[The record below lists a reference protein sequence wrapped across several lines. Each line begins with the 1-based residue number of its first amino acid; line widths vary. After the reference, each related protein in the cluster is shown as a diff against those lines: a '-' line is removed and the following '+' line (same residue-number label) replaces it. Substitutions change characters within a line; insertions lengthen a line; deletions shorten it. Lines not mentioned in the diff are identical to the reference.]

1 MPRLNTLCLLLV
13 VMGSPVFAQTK
24 DAATATTA
32 GPDIVVTGVSL
43 NDAKAALRACLDQ
56 HCPPDKDIAATL
68 ALAETE
74 FVAGDYK
81 SARATMLSSIG
92 RNRRFAKQYPVPV
105 SDLLRANSRVAA
117 HLGEETAYRS
127 GAIDVVIALKAG
139 LAPSDPRVLN
149 AQLELGDSYAKTG
162 DTNDA
167 IDLYQDVAKHAHAAH
182 QSTSEGFA
190 LLRIAHLYAAFSKGK
205 SSPYYT
211 DAVNAANRLIARTE
225 PELAPFVRAAK
236 LLKANMAVQH
246 GDTGAVDRLVAEYR
260 AAAKG
265 TAVPVLLYAPKI
277 EQRQLSGREGASGT
291 TLNQLAVDDFDNQ
304 WVDVSFLIGADGK
317 VSETEVLRKS
327 ATLSGDWVKPILTA
341 IAGRRYAPL
350 APDNP
355 GFFRV
360 ERYSFTAAWTTQTG
374 SRMRVRSPVPKI
386 EMVDLSRDPA
396 VGG

>member
-1 MPRLNTLCLLLV
+1 MPRLDTVCLLLAV
-13 VMGSPVFAQTK
+13 IGTPAFAQTK
-24 DAATATTA
+24 DSTTAATT
-32 GPDIVVTGVSL
+32 GPDIVVTGISL
-43 NDAKAALRACLDQ
+43 NDAKASLRACLDQ

-127 GAIDVVIALKAG
+127 GAIQVVTALKAG
-139 LAPSDPRVLN
+139 LPPSDPRVLN

-162 DTNDA
+162 DTDDA
-167 IDLYQDVAKHAHAAH
+167 INLYQDVAKHAHAVH
-182 QSTSEGFA
+182 QSNSEGFA
-190 LLRIAHLYAAFSKGK
+190 LLREARLYAALSKGK
-205 SSPYYT
+205 SSPYYS
-211 DAVNAANRLIARTE
+211 DALNATNRLIARGE
-225 PELAPFVRAAK
+225 PELAPFVQAAK
-236 LLKANMAVQH
+236 LLKANIAVQH

-260 AAAKG
+260 AVATGGAAC
-265 TAVPVLLYAPKI
+265 ALAARELALLDLRRI
-277 EQRQLSGREGASGT
+277 QQDGDGT
-291 TLNQLAVDDFDNQ
+291 TLNKLAMDDFDNQ
-304 WVDVSFLIGADGK
+304 WVDVSFLISADGK

-327 ATLSGDWVKPILTA
+327 SALSGDWVKPILTA

-350 APDNP
+350 APDSP

-360 ERYSFTAAWTTQTG
+360 ERYSFTAAWTTVTG
-374 SRMRVRSPVPKI
+374 SRMRVRSPAPKI
-386 EMVDLSRDPA
+386 EMVDLSRDDA
-396 VGG
+396 KGG

>member
-1 MPRLNTLCLLLV
+1 M
-13 VMGSPVFAQTK
+13 
-24 DAATATTA
+24 
-32 GPDIVVTGVSL
+32 TGVSL
-43 NDAKAALRACLDQ
+43 SDAKAALRACLDQ
-56 HCPPDKDIAATL
+56 HCAPDKDIAATL

>member
-1 MPRLNTLCLLLV
+1 
-13 VMGSPVFAQTK
+13 
-24 DAATATTA
+24 
-32 GPDIVVTGVSL
+32 
-43 NDAKAALRACLDQ
+43 
-56 HCPPDKDIAATL
+56 
-68 ALAETE
+68 
-74 FVAGDYK
+74 
-81 SARATMLSSIG
+81 MLSSIG

-117 HLGEETAYRS
+117 HLGEQTAYRS
-127 GAIDVVIALKAG
+127 GAIEVVIALKAG
-139 LAPSDPRVLN
+139 LAPSDPRVLS

-182 QSTSEGFA
+182 QSSSEGFA

-260 AAAKG
+260 DAAKG

-350 APDNP
+350 APDNQ

-386 EMVDLSRDPA
+386 EMVDLSGDQA

>member
-1 MPRLNTLCLLLV
+1 MPRLDTVCLLLAV
-13 VMGSPVFAQTK
+13 IGTPAFAQTK
-24 DAATATTA
+24 DSTTAATT
-32 GPDIVVTGVSL
+32 GPDIVVTGISL
-43 NDAKAALRACLDQ
+43 NDAKASLRACLDQ

-127 GAIDVVIALKAG
+127 GAIQVVTALKAG
-139 LAPSDPRVLN
+139 LPPSDPRVLN

-162 DTNDA
+162 DTDDA
-167 IDLYQDVAKHAHAAH
+167 INLYQDVAKHAHAVH
-182 QSTSEGFA
+182 QSNSEGFA
-190 LLRIAHLYAAFSKGK
+190 LLREARLYAALSKGK
-205 SSPYYT
+205 SSPYYS
-211 DAVNAANRLIARTE
+211 DALNATNRLIARGE
-225 PELAPFVRAAK
+225 PELAPFVQAAK
-236 LLKANMAVQH
+236 LLKANIAVQH

-260 AAAKG
+260 AVATG
-265 TAVPVLLYAPKI
+265 GAVPVLLYAPKI

-291 TLNQLAVDDFDNQ
+291 TLNKLAMDDFDNQ
-304 WVDVSFLIGADGK
+304 WVDVSFLISADGK

-327 ATLSGDWVKPILTA
+327 SALSGDWVKPILTA

-350 APDNP
+350 APDSP

-360 ERYSFTAAWTTQTG
+360 ERYSFTAAWTTVTG
-374 SRMRVRSPVPKI
+374 SRMRVRSPAPKN
-386 EMVDLSRDPA
+386 
-396 VGG
+396 

>member
-1 MPRLNTLCLLLV
+1 M
-13 VMGSPVFAQTK
+13 
-24 DAATATTA
+24 
-32 GPDIVVTGVSL
+32 
-43 NDAKAALRACLDQ
+43 
-56 HCPPDKDIAATL
+56 
-68 ALAETE
+68 
-74 FVAGDYK
+74 
-81 SARATMLSSIG
+81 
-92 RNRRFAKQYPVPV
+92 
-105 SDLLRANSRVAA
+105 
-117 HLGEETAYRS
+117 
-127 GAIDVVIALKAG
+127 IALKAG

>member
-1 MPRLNTLCLLLV
+1 MPRLNTLCLLLAV
-13 VMGSPVFAQTK
+13 IGTPAFAQTK
-24 DAATATTA
+24 DAATANTT

-43 NDAKAALRACLDQ
+43 SDAKAALRACLDQ

-81 SARATMLSSIG
+81 SSRATMLSSIG

-117 HLGEETAYRS
+117 HLGEQTAYRS
-127 GAIDVVIALKAG
+127 GAIEVVIALKAG
-139 LAPSDPRVLN
+139 LAPSDPRVLS

-182 QSTSEGFA
+182 QSSSEGFA

-260 AAAKG
+260 DAAKG

-350 APDNP
+350 APDNQ

-386 EMVDLSRDPA
+386 EMVDLSGDQA

>member
-1 MPRLNTLCLLLV
+1 MPRLDTVCLLLAV
-13 VMGSPVFAQTK
+13 IGTPAFAQTK
-24 DAATATTA
+24 DSTTAATT
-32 GPDIVVTGVSL
+32 GPDIVVTGISL
-43 NDAKAALRACLDQ
+43 NDAKASLRACLDQ

-127 GAIDVVIALKAG
+127 GAIQVVTALKAG
-139 LAPSDPRVLN
+139 LPPSDPRVLN

-162 DTNDA
+162 DTDDA
-167 IDLYQDVAKHAHAAH
+167 INLYQDVAKHAHAVH
-182 QSTSEGFA
+182 QSNSEGFA
-190 LLRIAHLYAAFSKGK
+190 LLREACLYAALSKGK
-205 SSPYYT
+205 SSPYYS
-211 DAVNAANRLIARTE
+211 DALNATNRLIARGE
-225 PELAPFVRAAK
+225 PELAPFVQAAK
-236 LLKANMAVQH
+236 LLKANIAVQH

-260 AAAKG
+260 AVATG
-265 TAVPVLLYAPKI
+265 GAVPVLLYAPKI

-291 TLNQLAVDDFDNQ
+291 TLNKLAMDDFDNQ
-304 WVDVSFLIGADGK
+304 WVDVSFLISADGK

-327 ATLSGDWVKPILTA
+327 SALSGDWVKPILTA

-350 APDNP
+350 APDSP

-360 ERYSFTAAWTTQTG
+360 ERYSFTAAWTTVTG
-374 SRMRVRSPVPKI
+374 SRMRVRSPAPKI
-386 EMVDLSRDPA
+386 EMVDLSRDDA
-396 VGG
+396 KGG

>member
-1 MPRLNTLCLLLV
+1 MPRLDTVCLLLAV
-13 VMGSPVFAQTK
+13 IGTPAFAQTK
-24 DAATATTA
+24 DSTTAATT
-32 GPDIVVTGVSL
+32 GPDIVVTGISL
-43 NDAKAALRACLDQ
+43 NDAKASLRACLDQ

-127 GAIDVVIALKAG
+127 GAIQVVTALKAG
-139 LAPSDPRVLN
+139 LPPSDPRVLN

-162 DTNDA
+162 DTDDA
-167 IDLYQDVAKHAHAAH
+167 INLYQDVAKHAHAVH
-182 QSTSEGFA
+182 QSNSEGFA
-190 LLRIAHLYAAFSKGK
+190 LLREARLYAALSKGK
-205 SSPYYT
+205 SSPYYS
-211 DAVNAANRLIARTE
+211 DALNATNRLIARGE
-225 PELAPFVRAAK
+225 PELAPFVQAAK
-236 LLKANMAVQH
+236 LLKANIAVQH

-260 AAAKG
+260 AVATG
-265 TAVPVLLYAPKI
+265 GAVPVLLYAPKI

-291 TLNQLAVDDFDNQ
+291 TLNKLAMDDFDNQ
-304 WVDVSFLIGADGK
+304 WVDVSFLISADGK

-327 ATLSGDWVKPILTA
+327 SALSGDWVKPILTA

-350 APDNP
+350 APDSP

-360 ERYSFTAAWTTQTG
+360 ERYSFTAAWTTVTG
-374 SRMRVRSPVPKI
+374 SRMRVRSPAPKI
-386 EMVDLSRDPA
+386 EMVDLSRDDA
-396 VGG
+396 KGG